1 MTSCNYR
8 KKRAFLQYE
17 SSDVLTNFVCLILS
31 FHSACIVSYFGQYD
45 YFDGSEGWIYLQRVS
60 NNDRICKVLL
70 LYEDFDDILDILLVQ
85 TILNIGCMDK
95 DF

>member
-31 FHSACIVSYFGQYD
+31 FHIACIVSSFGQYD
-45 YFDGSEGWIYLQRVS
+45 YFDGCEGWIYLQRVS
-60 NNDRICKVLL
+60 KNDRICKVLL
-70 LYEDFDDILDILLVQ
+70 LYEDFDDFLDILLVQ